1 MPTLLSSLY
10 SKAKHKIHH
19 QGCRRGCCAPHVGA
33 NWYTLFTQRAI
44 QLVDKARSEDNLRG
58 SSSLSSPCTA
68 DRAHLVG
75 QTMLPC
81 RADSNAT
88 PVHHIGLIIRESRRE
103 NTPADIYLTCISIR
117 VRQI

>member
-1 MPTLLSSLY
+1 MPTRLSSLY

-44 QLVDKARSEDNLRG
+44 QLVDKGRSEDNLRG
-58 SSSLSSPCTA
+58 SSLRSSPCTA

-81 RADSNAT
+81 RANHAPLSGKPCSPVGQILT
-88 PVHHIGLIIRESRRE
+88 PLLSTLLG
-103 NTPADIYLTCISIR
+103 
-117 VRQI
+117 